1 MSVKTKRL
9 RNTEAFQML
18 SRYRRQR
25 MEEMGLPYITDS
37 EGQQLSGRCSR
48 LFTRALTAAA
58 NEAKEAK

>member
-25 MEEMGLPYITDS
+25 IEEMGLPYISDREAAKS
-37 EGQQLSGRCSR
+37 FGR
-48 LFTRALTAAA
+48 TARTIVKAMTA
-58 NEAKEAK
+58 VVHDIEV